1 MDGFLHWLDTV
12 FVGYNTYIGGYLLL
26 AILIPTGIFFSIKFK
41 FLHITKLWHSL
52 KVIAGK
58 YDKKGDEG
66 DINHF
71 RALTTALSATVGTG
85 NIVGVALAIYVGGPG
100 AVFWMWVTGFLG
112 MMLKFVESTLSLK
125 FRKVNEDGSISGGPM
140 YYMEHGLKEKLGPT
154 FSKMLA
160 LVFAGATLMC
170 SMGTGNMAQSNSI
183 SDILNKNYDIP
194 TYISGIII
202 TAFVLLVI
210 IGGIKRIAEVTSKL
224 VPFMAILYVLS
235 ALIILVVF
243 YKQIPHA
250 FYLIITDAFTGTA
263 AKGGFVGAVFLIT
276 IKQGVAR
283 GLFSNEGGQGSAAIA
298 HAAAKT
304 KHPVRE
310 GLVAS
315 VGPMVDTIIICT
327 ITALVIIV
335 SGAWTSGVQGVGM
348 TVVGFTNGFSLIGIG
363 YAAKHIVAAGLLL
376 FAFSTIISW
385 SYYGSRAS
393 EYLFGP
399 RSIKP
404 YRLVY
409 GFFVFLGSVWGLELV
424 WHFVDMVITFMTIPN
439 LFAILLLTPVVQKEI
454 KAYFTHMKELKNN
467 NSF

>member
-1 MDGFLHWLDTV
+1 MDSFLGWLDNI
-12 FVGYNTYIGGYLLL
+12 FVTYNEYVGGYLLL
-26 AILIPTGIFFSIKFK
+26 ALLIPTGIFFSIKFK
-41 FLHITKLWHSL
+41 FLHVTKLWHSL
-52 KVIAGK
+52 KIISGK

-125 FRKVNEDGSISGGPM
+125 FRKVNEDGSVSGGPM
-140 YYMEHGLKEKLGPT
+140 YYMEHGLKDKLGT
-154 FSKMLA
+154 FAKPLA
-160 LVFAGATLMC
+160 MIFAGATLLC

-183 SDILNKNYDIP
+183 SDILGKNYNIP

-210 IGGIKRIAEVTSKL
+210 VGGIKRIAEVTSKL
-224 VPFMAILYVLS
+224 VPFMAVLYFIS
-235 ALIILVVF
+235 ALIILIVF
-243 YKQIPHA
+243 YKQIPQA
-250 FYLIITDAFTGTA
+250 FYLIFTDAFSGTA

-276 IKQGVAR
+276 IRQGVAR

-304 KHPVRE
+304 RFPVRE

-315 VGPMVDTIIICT
+315 VGPLVDTIIICT
-327 ITALVIIV
+327 LTALVIIV
-335 SGAWTSGVQGVGM
+335 SGAWTSGIKGVGM
-348 TVVGFTNGFSLIGIG
+348 TVVGFSNGFSVIGIG
-363 YAAKHIVAAGLLL
+363 NIAKHVVAAGLLL

-399 RSIKP
+399 KSIKP
-404 YRLVY
+404 YRFVY
-409 GFFVFLGSVWGLELV
+409 GFFVFLGSVWGLDLV

-439 LFAILLLTPVVQKEI
+439 LIAILLLAPIVKKEI
-454 KAYFTHMKELKNN
+454 KDYFDYMKTVE
-467 NSF
+467 